1 MTSASRGT
9 SSGCGLPSETRTTGR
24 SCGVGCGLTASVE
37 DGRLVSVRGDA
48 EHPVNRG
55 ATCRKPTRL
64 PEAVH
69 APDRATTPLWRGGT
83 DERWREGSWRTV
95 IPAIA
100 DKLKGV
106 RPEEIAFY
114 ISGQLL
120 TEDYYAVNK
129 LAKGFLGTNHLDSNS
144 RLCMSSAVA
153 GYTGALGSDG
163 PPPSYAD
170 IDEAEVLFLVG
181 SNAQSCHPIVWN
193 RVRSRGAFLI
203 VADPRRTPTAEHAD
217 LHLPVRPGTD
227 LPLLNAMLHV
237 LERDGLL
244 DQTFLERHTRGAEDA
259 LTIAAEWTP
268 TRAAEGCG
276 VPAEDIVAAAR
287 RFGSTKRAMALWS
300 MGVNQ
305 SVVGTLKN
313 RAILN
318 LCLATGNIGR
328 PGSGPLSLT
337 GQPNAM
343 GGRETGGLSGLLPG
357 YRKVGNAED
366 RAEMRRF
373 WGSPRIAPD
382 AGLASTELVEAL
394 EDGRVK
400 VLWIVATNPVVSQPD
415 AGRFAAALRRAELV
429 VVQDAYFP
437 TETGALAHVLLPAAQ
452 WPEKDGTM
460 TNSERRVS
468 LVSRAVD
475 PPGEALAD
483 WEIFARVGRALGFK
497 EAFAWRT
504 VAQVHAEYAALT
516 AGRLCDQT
524 HITHARLRR
533 EGPLQWGGERLYS
546 SRRFPTPTGR
556 ARLA

>member
-1 MTSASRGT
+1 MDPRGHHRRHPTARRPQHDRRRPADRGLPPARRVRGDRRPLPARRRPAGRRHRRRLVRDLPAARPPLRPRIRRSAERARERERARGARRGRRALDPYRVKGDDSPRGLAAVST
-9 SSGCGLPSETRTTGR
+9 TCPYCGTGCGLVAEVR
-24 SCGVGCGLTASVE
+24 
-37 DGRLVSVRGDA
+37 DGRLAAVRGDG

-69 APDRATTPLWRGGT
+69 APDRATTPLWRASAS
-83 DERWREGSWRTV
+83 DRWREGTWRTV
-95 IPAIA
+95 LPSIA
-100 DKLKGV
+100 EKLRAVK
-106 RPEEIAFY
+106 PEEIAFY

-129 LAKGFLGTNHLDSNS
+129 LAKGFLGTNNVDSNS

-153 GYTGALGSDG
+153 GYTGAFGSDG

-170 IDEAEVLFLVG
+170 IDEADVLFVVG
-181 SNAQSCHPIVWN
+181 SNTSACHPIVWN
-193 RVRSRGAFLI
+193 RMRSRGAYLI

-217 LHLPVRPGTD
+217 LHLPVKPGTD

-244 DQTFLERHTRGAEDA
+244 DRTFLERHTRGVEDA

-268 TRAAEGCG
+268 ARAAEVCG

-357 YRKVGNAED
+357 YRTVSSAED
-366 RAEMRRF
+366 RAEMARL
-373 WGSPRIAPD
+373 WGSPGI
-382 AGLASTELVEAL
+382 ST
-394 EDGRVK
+394 
-400 VLWIVATNPVVSQPD
+400 
-415 AGRFAAALRRAELV
+415 
-429 VVQDAYFP
+429 
-437 TETGALAHVLLPAAQ
+437 
-452 WPEKDGTM
+452 
-460 TNSERRVS
+460 
-468 LVSRAVD
+468 D
-475 PPGEALAD
+475 P
-483 WEIFARVGRALGFK
+483 
-497 EAFAWRT
+497 
-504 VAQVHAEYAALT
+504 
-516 AGRLCDQT
+516 
-524 HITHARLRR
+524 
-533 EGPLQWGGERLYS
+533 
-546 SRRFPTPTGR
+546 
-556 ARLA
+556 